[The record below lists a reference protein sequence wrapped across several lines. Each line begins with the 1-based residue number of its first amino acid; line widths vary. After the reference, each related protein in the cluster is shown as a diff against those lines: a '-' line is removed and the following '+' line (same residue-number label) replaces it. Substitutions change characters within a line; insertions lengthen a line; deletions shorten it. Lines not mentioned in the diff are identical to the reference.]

1 MRLKRVSVSNFCQHR
16 ELTVEFPPGITGI
29 LGPNGAGKS
38 NAIKAVRFAVIGDS
52 GNAGTKVD
60 DLNWQ
65 AAAAGESGAVELVFE
80 RSGTEGKIKRFVNNA
95 RASLKFGE
103 IKAGSVS
110 AVNRHMSTI
119 LGIPE
124 RTLKDI
130 VFVMQGAIESI
141 LFERPA
147 ERAKKFQGLFG
158 TESAERLRDFLMQEV
173 SKLPTAD
180 VDERVE
186 RLQKELDADVDPPLR
201 ELTKEQASVTEAL
214 KGFDRDEREA
224 AIAKFETA
232 AQLDH
237 QLTELNTRIITLTTG
252 VTLEVDHVAEL
263 QRQADDAEK
272 ETSQLTST
280 ADEARAKLSNLDAAR
295 RAHETYKQLRHE
307 AAKLEDVLRQP
318 EPVSPGI
325 DRKKLEAGFEALHG
339 MKVTLEPKR
348 SFVKTF
354 KGGQGTV
361 QCPTCLQDV
370 HDADQLAA
378 QFEAEVAQKTAE
390 FAVADRQL
398 HEASEAQI
406 EYERDVELD
415 RARKD
420 TARERLQNV
429 HGTLSTLGITTYD
442 DAEAGAL
449 QIVVD
454 DFSGKLMALK
464 NVRDELSG
472 LQAEL
477 AGKKSE
483 CRTLEEQQRS
493 LREQL
498 KDRPTAD
505 QYKRAKDGLEMVA
518 SAEAELG
525 NIEGQLY
532 QLRNRRGAILKEL
545 ELLKQQVEKTEA
557 VKKYKD
563 LSERARTLFHRDCL
577 PLTVTRAFLA
587 SLNVKIQEYLMLFG
601 APFSCQIK
609 DDLTVIC
616 IVPGVG
622 EQSAERLSGG
632 QKVMLGIA
640 FRFAVYNLFA
650 ADLGFMVLDEPTNM
664 LDEDRISSVVEVLQ
678 SVRRYAHQTG
688 MQLIII
694 THQQELEPAFDH
706 IVRL

>member
-1 MRLKRVSVSNFCQHR
+1 MRLKRMSASNFCQHR

-29 LGPNGAGKS
+29 LGPNGVGKS
-38 NAIKAVRFAVIGDS
+38 NAIKAVRFALIGDS

-80 RSGTEGKIKRFVNNA
+80 QSGTEGKIKRFVNNA

-103 IKAGSVS
+103 IKANSVS
-110 AVNRHMSTI
+110 AVNRHMGTI

-147 ERAKKFQGLFG
+147 DRAKKFQGLFG
-158 TESAERLRDFLMQEV
+158 TESAERLRDFLLQEV
-173 SKLPTAD
+173 NKLPTAD

-186 RLQKELDADVDPPLR
+186 RLQKELDVDVDPPLR
-201 ELTKEQASVTEAL
+201 ELTKKQASVAAAL
-214 KGFDRDEREA
+214 KGFDRDAREA
-224 AIAKFETA
+224 VIAKFETA
-232 AQLDH
+232 VQIGQ
-237 QLTELNTRIITLTTG
+237 QLTELNERIIMLTTN
-252 VTLEVDHVAEL
+252 VTPEVAHVAEL
-263 QRQADDAEK
+263 QQQADDAEK
-272 ETSQLTST
+272 ETSQLTSR

-295 RAHETYKQLRHE
+295 RAHETYEQLRGE
-307 AAKLEDVLRQP
+307 AEKLEDVLRQP
-318 EPVSPGI
+318 VPMSPGI
-325 DRKKLEAGFEALHG
+325 DREKLEAGFEALHS

-348 SFVKTF
+348 SFVETF

-370 HDADQLAA
+370 HEADQLAA
-378 QFEAEVAQKTAE
+378 QFEAEVAQKTTE
-390 FAVADRQL
+390 FAAVDQQL
-398 HEASEAQI
+398 REGSSALV

-415 RARKD
+415 CARKD
-420 TARERLQNV
+420 TARERLQSV
-429 HGTLSTLGITTYD
+429 HGTLSTLGVTTYD
-442 DAEAGAL
+442 GAEAGAL

-454 DFSGKLMALK
+454 DFSGKLMVLK
-464 NVRDELSG
+464 NVRDELSR
-472 LQAEL
+472 LQVEL
-477 AGKKSE
+477 ARKKSE
-483 CRTLEEQQRS
+483 CRTLEERQCS

-498 KDRPTAD
+498 QDRPTAD

-545 ELLKQQVEKTEA
+545 ELLKQQTEKTEA

-563 LSERARTLFHRDCL
+563 LCERARTLFHRDCL

-587 SLNVKIQEYLMLFG
+587 SLNVKIQEYLTLFG

-609 DDLTVIC
+609 DDLTVSC
-616 IVPGVG
+616 NFPGGG

-632 QKVMLGIA
+632 QRVVLGIA
-640 FRFAVYNLFA
+640 FRFAVYQLFA
-650 ADLGFMVLDEPTNM
+650 ADLGFMVLDEPTAF
-664 LDEDRISSVVEVLQ
+664 LDDDRVQSVVEVMQ
-678 SVRRYAHQTG
+678 SVRRYVHQTG
-688 MQLIII
+688 MQLIVV
-694 THQQELEPAFDH
+694 THEVELVAAFDH
-706 IVRL
+706 TVRL